1 MFELMFTSFPVII
14 RYYQLKRR
22 GEEMTVWNMRAAV
35 LMWLGMAFALFL
47 TIFYFHPKSY
57 SGIVPFRTVSV
68 VAQTSGPVTEL
79 PVLNE
84 DRVAKG
90 DLLFR
95 IEDSSQ
101 KSAVAQA
108 EAQLA
113 EIDAEENKAR
123 DQLIVAQSTV
133 DQAVAERDKYAVDLE
148 NAQTLFERNVGR
160 EDDVRRF
167 QAAFDSAEAAVTA
180 TTAQVDLARV
190 DIEETL
196 PAKRRTAEAALE
208 AAKTELAKTEVRSFT
223 DGIVTQLALAVGS
236 PASRLILSPAMVI
249 VPDRDE
255 KHPIGVI
262 AGFDQVARAT
272 LHVGMPAEIAC
283 DSNINITFRNTVMP
297 AHVTSIQPAI
307 ASGQVQ
313 PSGTL
318 LDPSNLQ
325 SRGSMLVY
333 FDLVHPEHKEIMLN
347 GTGCLV
353 QTYTNNLPGV
363 FGHVISAT
371 GIIKAAGLRL
381 KVWGSL
387 VSGVGLAGGG
397 GH

>member
-57 SGIVPFRTVSV
+57 SGLVPFRTVSV
-68 VAQTSGPVTEL
+68 VAQTNGPVTEL
-79 PVLNE
+79 AVLNE

-101 KSAVAQA
+101 RAAVAQA

-113 EIDAEENKAR
+113 EIDAAEDKAK
-123 DQLIVAQSTV
+123 DQLIVAEA
-133 DQAVAERDKYAVDLE
+133 AVAQAEADRDKYKVDLE
-148 NAQTLFERNVGR
+148 NAVTLVERNVGR
-160 EDDVRRF
+160 QDDVRRF
-167 QAAFDSAEAAVTA
+167 QAAFDSAVAAVEA
-180 TTAQVDLARV
+180 TTAQVDLARL
-190 DIEETL
+190 DIEEAI
-196 PAKRRTAEAALE
+196 PARRRTAEATLE
-208 AAKTELAKTEVRSFT
+208 AARAKLAKTEVRSYS
-223 DGIVTQLALAVGS
+223 DGVVTELALAVGS
-236 PASRLILSPAMVI
+236 PASQLILSPAMI
-249 VPDRDE
+249 IIPDRDE
-255 KHPIGVI
+255 THPIGVI
-262 AGFDQVARAT
+262 AGFDQVVRAT
-272 LHVGMPAEIAC
+272 LKVGMPAEIAC
-283 DSNINITFRNTVMP
+283 DSNINITFHNAVMP
-297 AHVTSIQPAI
+297 AHLKSIQPAI
-307 ASGQVQ
+307 ATGQVL

-318 LDPSNLQ
+318 LEPSNAT
-325 SRGSMLVY
+325 SRGSLLVY
-333 FDLVHPEHKEIMLN
+333 FDLVHPEHKEMLLN

-353 QTYTNNLPGV
+353 QTYTNSLPGF

-371 GIIKAAGLRL
+371 GVIKAAGLRL

-387 VSGVGLAGGG
+387 ISGVGLAGGG
-397 GH
+397 AH